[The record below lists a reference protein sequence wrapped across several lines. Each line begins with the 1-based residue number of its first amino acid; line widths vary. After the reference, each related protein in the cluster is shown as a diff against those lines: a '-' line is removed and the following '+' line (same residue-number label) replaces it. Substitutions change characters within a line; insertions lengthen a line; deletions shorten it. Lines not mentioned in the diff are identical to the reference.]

1 MSKKRST
8 SHSAWYTAGMKTTT
22 TSFDR
27 NLDIC
32 LNAMEKHGLLR
43 QGWDFTICKTSSIIA
58 DCNDMKDVIRMS
70 RMHLELGGEYE
81 VKQVILHEIA
91 HALVGTAHG
100 HNHKWKA
107 KARDIGVV
115 DPLSTFSVS
124 YTIPHKVEIKC
135 GVCSQV
141 LSRRQR
147 RMNTTRLNSCH
158 CVNCGKQAS
167 RGTLYQ
173 KKV

>member
-8 SHSAWYTAGMKTTT
+8 SHAAWYTVGMETTT
-22 TSFDR
+22 TNFNR

-32 LNAMEKHGLLR
+32 LDAMEKHGLLA
-43 QGWDFTICKTSSIIA
+43 QAWDFQISKTSHIIA
-58 DCNDMKDVIRMS
+58 DCNDLDDVIRMS
-70 RMHLELGGEYE
+70 RMHLELGNEYE

-100 HNHKWKA
+100 HNQRWKS
-107 KARDIGVV
+107 KAWEIGVIN
-115 DPLSTFSVS
+115 PSSAFTTS
-124 YTIPHKVEIKC
+124 YTIPHKIEIKC

-147 RMNTTRLNSCH
+147 RMSAARLNTCH
-158 CVNCGKQAS
+158 CVNCGKQTS
-167 RGTLYQ
+167 KGTLYQ
-173 KKV
+173 VGV